1 MEIIEMSLSKNP
13 IQNPQVVLREEFDN
27 WAILFN
33 PGTADAVGINPM
45 GVAVWKLIDGKRI
58 VEDIAAK
65 IREEYLEVPE
75 NAAEEIAD
83 YIDQLYKKE
92 FVGYELN
99 G

>member
-1 MEIIEMSLSKNP
+1 MKLSKNP
-13 IQNPQVVLREEFDN
+13 VQNPQVVLREEFDN

-45 GVAVWKLIDGKRI
+45 GVAIWKLIDGRRGI
-58 VEDIAAK
+58 EDIAAK
-65 IREEYLEVPE
+65 IRDEFSEVPP
-75 NAAEEIAD
+75 NAVEEISV

-99 G
+99 S

>member
-75 NAAEEIAD
+75 NGAEEIAA

-92 FVGYELN
+92 FVGFALN
-99 G
+99 D